1 MIRPLAIILG
11 AFALAGPASASILI
25 YTGAFSGANESPPSG
40 SLGTGFTTVTIDTTL
55 FTMRTE
61 ANFTGLGTGT
71 TAAHIHIRPDSQTAN
86 GGVATQLPSFV
97 NFPLGV
103 TSGTYDQTFD
113 MTLASSWN
121 PTYVTNNGGTT
132 ASAFSAFVSSL
143 NSGLGYFNIHTT
155 GFPGGEI
162 RANLAPVPEP
172 ATILVL
178 SLGAAAL
185 VRRRKRAA
193 K

>member
-71 TAAHIHIRPDSQTAN
+71 TAAHIHIRPTHKPPMAEWRPNCRRSST
-86 GGVATQLPSFV
+86 S
-97 NFPLGV
+97 PL
-103 TSGTYDQTFD
+103 
-113 MTLASSWN
+113 A
-121 PTYVTNNGGTT
+121 
-132 ASAFSAFVSSL
+132 
-143 NSGLGYFNIHTT
+143 
-155 GFPGGEI
+155 
-162 RANLAPVPEP
+162 
-172 ATILVL
+172 
-178 SLGAAAL
+178 
-185 VRRRKRAA
+185 
-193 K
+193 